1 MKKRIPPTPGPVAL
15 DAATTTNEFS
25 PTALLCR
32 LDPVLCGL
40 ARKIAGERV
49 DLREDYFQE
58 GALGALQA
66 MASFVP
72 SKGNL
77 DHYAT
82 RCAHGRMLNYRR
94 SLRRRANELS
104 VGLFNESDQKEER
117 IPAAYSAQLL
127 LTDREQAR
135 SMENR
140 VDAMGVWALAATILS
155 PNERRVIQSMFFD
168 GMRANEV
175 GRNMRLSAPRIT
187 QLYAAGVAKLR
198 ARFGY

>member
-1 MKKRIPPTPGPVAL
+1 MV
-15 DAATTTNEFS
+15 
-25 PTALLCR
+25 
-32 LDPVLCGL
+32 
-40 ARKIAGERV
+40 
-49 DLREDYFQE
+49 
-58 GALGALQA
+58 
-66 MASFVP
+66 SFVP
-72 SKGNL
+72 GKGNL

-117 IPAAYSAQLL
+117 IPAAYSAPLFS

-140 VDAMGVWALAATILS
+140 VDAMGVWALVATILT
-155 PNERRVIQSMFFD
+155 PNERRVIHLMFFD

-175 GRNMRLSAPRIT
+175 ARNMRLSAPRIT
-187 QLYAAGVAKLR
+187 QLYAAAVAKLR
-198 ARFGY
+198 ARFGH